1 MRASATYSGVRAPLV
16 RRGAR
21 RGLPLRTTPWRGLQR
36 GAPIATRGAEPTAMG
51 VTAGNEA
58 DFITLTNTR
67 AAGRADWDESTF
79 LASDWSELTI

>member
-51 VTAGNEA
+51 EPSRRGIN
-58 DFITLTNTR
+58 DLSR
-67 AAGRADWDESTF
+67 R
-79 LASDWSELTI
+79 LLL